1 MGTIVACCADASGFF
16 VMVDKPKLMRNLSPH
31 SARWSLTEAT
41 REVWD
46 AEEVTRC
53 LAWKVEQNYVVVIT
67 M

>member
-16 VMVDKPKLMRNLSPH
+16 VIVDKPKLMRNLSPH
-31 SARWSLTEAT
+31 SARWILTAAT